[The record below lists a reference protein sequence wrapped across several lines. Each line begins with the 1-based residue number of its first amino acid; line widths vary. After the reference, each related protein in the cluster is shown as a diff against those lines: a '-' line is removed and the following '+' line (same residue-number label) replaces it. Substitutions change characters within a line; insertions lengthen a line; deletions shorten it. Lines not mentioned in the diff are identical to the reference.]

1 MAADKTHDLFDFMR
15 KLSEEMAAE
24 YDRIQKRATEDP
36 GTAGDQGEENWAE
49 LLRGWLPHDYAV
61 VTKGR
66 IISHEGVTSPQ
77 VDVLVLNGAYPKK
90 LLNKKLY
97 LAAGVAAAFEC
108 KTTLKAAHIDRAV
121 QNSTKIK
128 SLYATRSGTPYKELH
143 APVVYGL
150 LAHSHTWKG
159 KRSTPQQNIEDR
171 LFAVDAKLVTH
182 PRLQLDLLC
191 VADLAA
197 WRSTALAFISPHD
210 APNVPAMTD
219 IYGPQGSACGAHLS
233 HTPYGHQEMD
243 QSTPI
248 GILISYLTQRLAWEE
263 PSLRGLADYYRAV
276 DMAGPGGGP
285 MRMWPTSIYSDP
297 VRARLETDHQLS
309 GAPWDEWGRVQA
321 VDATMLASLSA
332 GVWYSRVLRGRVFSR
347 AAATSRSTWS

>member
-1 MAADKTHDLFDFMR
+1 MVTEKTHDLFDFMR
-15 KLSEEMAAE
+15 ELSGEMAAE

-49 LLRGWLPHDYAV
+49 LLRDWLPHDYEV

-108 KTTLKAAHIDRAV
+108 KTTVKAIHVDKAV
-121 QNSTKIK
+121 QNSATIK

-150 LAHSHTWKG
+150 LAHSHAWKA
-159 KRSTPQQNIEDR
+159 KRSTPEKNIEDR
-171 LFAVDAKLVTH
+171 LVAVDAQLIAH
-182 PRLQLDLLC
+182 PRMQLDLLC

-197 WRSTALAFISPHD
+197 WRSTALAFMSPRN
-210 APNVPAMTD
+210 APKGSVAAG
-219 IYGPQGSACGAHLS
+219 IYGPNGSACSAYLS
-233 HTPYGHQEMD
+233 HTPFD
-243 QSTPI
+243 QQHMGPSTPI

-263 PSLRGLADYYRAV
+263 PRLRGLADYYRAV
-276 DMAGPGGGP
+276 DMTGPGGGP
-285 MRMWPTSIYSDP
+285 VRIWPTSIYSDE
-297 VRARLETDHQLS
+297 VRTRLEADHQLT
-309 GAPWDEWGRVQA
+309 GTPWDEWGF
-321 VDATMLASLSA
+321 TFPS
-332 GVWYSRVLRGRVFSR
+332 
-347 AAATSRSTWS
+347 